1 MGPSAM
7 SDIVLSN
14 GIRSNLLSLQNSAGL
29 LDKTQNRLATG
40 KKVNSALD
48 DPLNYFQSQT
58 LNSRANDLSRL
69 LDGIGLG
76 IKTLETA
83 DNAITQ
89 MTRLVEMAQAGAR
102 SALQSNATNAKLG
115 SGMDPVTRT
124 SVDYLAN
131 PNLVGTG
138 GKFQAGDIFTISG
151 TDDLGAAFSFTVTMG
166 AATYTA
172 TNFVAAINTSVPGV
186 AGTVNAKIDTAGRLI
201 VDNVKG
207 GNLRVQLTTDAGTAN
222 TLTDLFGTFEPP
234 LATSTATDTGIILP
248 TVNPTRKS
256 FAVQYKELLG
266 QITNYAKDAGY
277 NGTNLLYG
285 QSLDMVFNEEAT
297 TRLTIR
303 GVVYDAAGI
312 GLANT
317 DVQYNLQS
325 DVEVNNALTKLGDAI
340 KYLRGQAAVFAGNLT
355 VATTRQDF
363 TKEAV
368 KTLKSGS
375 ESLVVAD
382 MNEEGANLLAL
393 QTRQQLSIQALSL
406 ASQSDQA
413 VLRLFG

>member
-1 MGPSAM
+1 M
-7 SDIVLSN
+7 SGIVLSN
-14 GIRSNLLSLQNSAGL
+14 GIRSNLLSLQNSASL

-69 LDGIGLG
+69 LDGINLG

-89 MTRLVEMAQAGAR
+89 MNRLIETAQAGAR
-102 SALQSNATNAKLG
+102 SALQSGATNAKLG

-151 TDDLGAAFSFTVTMG
+151 TDDLGAAFTFTVTMG

-172 TNFVAAINTSVPGV
+172 ANFVAAINASAPGI

-207 GNLRVQLTTDAGTAN
+207 GNLRVQLTTDVSTAN

-234 LATSTATDTGIILP
+234 LATSTPTDTGIILP
-248 TVNPTRKS
+248 TVNPTRS
-256 FAVQYKELLG
+256 AFATQYIELLG

-285 QSLDMVFNEEAT
+285 QSLDMVFNEDAT

-303 GVVYDAAGI
+303 GVVFDSAGV

-317 DVQYNLQS
+317 DVQYKLQS
-325 DVEVNNALTKLGDAI
+325 DVEINAALGKLANAA

-375 ESLVVAD
+375 EQLIVAD

-406 ASQSDQA
+406 ASQADQA